1 MAVQQQKNM
10 LIIGAGNKV
19 INEIVANK
27 KFINYKFI
35 WLNIT
40 NKSSFKKNNNKI
52 NFYHYNDDISHLNL
66 EFHNV
71 IIISTRVPSLGG
83 DRKTFSK

>member
-19 INEIVANK
+19 VNEIVANK

-35 WLNIT
+35 GLTSQT
-40 NKSSFKKNNNKI
+40 NLLKKNNNKI

-71 IIISTRVPSLGG
+71 IIIST
-83 DRKTFSK
+83 

>member
-1 MAVQQQKNM
+1 MK
-10 LIIGAGNKV
+10 LSLT
-19 INEIVANK
+19 K

-35 WLNIT
+35 GLTSQT
-40 NKSSFKKNNNKI
+40 NLLKKNNNKI

-71 IIISTRVPSLGG
+71 IIISTRVPSLAVIE
-83 DRKTFSK
+83 KTFSK